1 MDKQLHQKPSLTSLT
16 SDVAVLIFCQFRSFS
31 DVLALAAT
39 CGSLRAVWLDNATSI
54 FRRVA
59 PHDIKYLDLARS
71 LLAAQ
76 GGTPSESGVLSSND
90 VRRMTRNARK
100 ADKSADRFGR
110 EVAEKTIGQ

>member
-1 MDKQLHQKPSLTSLT
+1 MNKQLHQKAWLTSLT

-39 CGSLRAVWLDNATSI
+39 CGSLRAVWLDNTTSI

-110 EVAEKTIGQ
+110 EVAEKTMGQ